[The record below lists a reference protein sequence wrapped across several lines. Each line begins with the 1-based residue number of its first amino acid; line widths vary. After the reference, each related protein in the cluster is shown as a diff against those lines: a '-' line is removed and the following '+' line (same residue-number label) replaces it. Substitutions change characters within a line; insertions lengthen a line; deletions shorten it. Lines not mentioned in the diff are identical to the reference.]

1 MAMFH
6 FEITEAA
13 AEAYWQNITKAGRA
27 IDLTDATAVAIGFE
41 NTEVVTLKPDAI
53 KTFWVAGPVADTF
66 YLRVPN
72 DEACVLKDGTYLNIG
87 GLERLQSDQDIVDFV
102 IVRKADKLTLPVQ
115 WSRLSMNDAE
125 NLDQH
130 FAHVGD
136 DLVICAQ
143 LPRRYLMAALVF
155 AAQYFDNRVAI
166 IEALNDTV
174 AELHGEADGFVN
186 ERLATL
192 QDMLD
197 PATFKRQQDVVG
209 DVTRAA
215 DGWQA
220 TCSVDGKGP
229 IEVSQLSVAQW
240 LEMDVGVEE
249 PDFWA
254 GFAMLLWALKLK

>member
-1 MAMFH
+1 MPMFQ

-13 AEAYWQNITKAGRA
+13 AEAHWQNITKAGRP
-27 IDLTDATAVAIGFE
+27 IDLTGATGVAIGFE

-53 KTFWVAGPVADTF
+53 KAFWVAGPVADTF

-102 IVRKADKLTLPVQ
+102 ILRKADKLSLPVQ

-143 LPRRYLMAALVF
+143 LPKRYLMAALVF
-155 AAQYFDNRVAI
+155 AAQYFDNRMTI
-166 IEALNDTV
+166 IEALNATV
-174 AELHGEADGFVN
+174 AELHGEAEAFVN
-186 ERLATL
+186 ERLQAL

-197 PATFKRQQDVVG
+197 PATFKRQQAVVG
-209 DVTRAA
+209 DVTQTA

-220 TCSVDGKGP
+220 TCTVNGKGP
-229 IEVSQLSVAQW
+229 VAVSQLSVAQW
-240 LEMDVGVEE
+240 FEMDVAIEE

-254 GFAMLLWALKLK
+254 GFATLLWVLKLK